1 MNNFWLNVLV
11 NVIIFFVVFIGF
23 FIFYGKSHNWFKEG
37 GLIYEW
43 WKNKRASI
51 KEKRKKRNN

>member
-1 MNNFWLNVLV
+1 MNEFWLNVLV

-43 WKNKRASI
+43 WKEKKKKMFSKKN
-51 KEKRKKRNN
+51 KEK